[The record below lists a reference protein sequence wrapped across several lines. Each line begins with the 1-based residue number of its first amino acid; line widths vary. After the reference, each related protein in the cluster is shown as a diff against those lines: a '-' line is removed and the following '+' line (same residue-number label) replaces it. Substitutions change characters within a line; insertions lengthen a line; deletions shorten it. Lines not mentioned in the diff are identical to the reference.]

1 MKKEVEGDIVSRKV
15 FIKFTETQANK
26 INAAHMEA
34 TNLLADLTEQM
45 KVLKGSLL
53 SLQAQAKDGGKKE
66 DVECR
71 VHHNYAL
78 DRVEYISVET
88 EMIVGSRE
96 MMPDDRQLDLLG
108 GGGK

>member
-1 MKKEVEGDIVSRKV
+1 MKKEIEGDIVSRKV
-15 FIKFTETQANK
+15 FIKFTDFQINE

-34 TNLLADLTEQM
+34 TNLLAELTEQV

-53 SLQAQAKDGGKKE
+53 SLQAQAKEGGKKE

-71 VHHNYAL
+71 VHYNNAL

-88 EMIVGSRE
+88 EMIVDFRE
-96 MMPDDRQLDLLG
+96 MLPDDRQLDLLG
-108 GGGK
+108 GGKK

>member
-15 FIKFTETQANK
+15 FVKFSEAQVNE

-34 TNLLADLTEQM
+34 TNLLAELTEQM

-53 SLQAQAKDGGKKE
+53 SLQAQAKEGGKKE
-66 DVECR
+66 DIECR
-71 VHHNYAL
+71 VHHNHAL

-88 EMIVGSRE
+88 EMIVDSRE
-96 MMPDDRQLDLLG
+96 MMPDDRQLNLLG
-108 GGGK
+108 EDRK

>member
-1 MKKEVEGDIVSRKV
+1 MKKEIEGDIVSRRV
-15 FIKFTETQANK
+15 FVRFTDFQVNE

-34 TNLLADLTEQM
+34 TNQLADLTEQV

-53 SLQAQAKDGGKKE
+53 SLQAQAKEGGKRE

-71 VHHNYAL
+71 VHYNHAL

-88 EMIVGSRE
+88 EMIVDSRE
-96 MMPDDRQLDLLG
+96 MIPDDRQLDLLSG
-108 GGGK
+108 GEK